1 MMDIILILLIVLA
14 IIVVLIAAALATLL
28 IPIDISLRLFKEGP
42 LAQICISFGLLMGIA
57 SGRIDY
63 GEEKREFRLRVV
75 GITILRRPFEKR
87 GEKPEEEEKHTDWKK
102 NIVNANELYDAG
114 KDLAGALTKNLSI
127 KKLGG
132 KVKVGLSEPFQTGMM
147 IGFLYAG
154 SGIAKAFLPET
165 DLEIEPSFDK
175 EQMDADIEIGL
186 SLPLFKTIIPI
197 IRFFRRIRRVF
208 LTP

>member
-1 MMDIILILLIVLA
+1 MDIILILLIVLA
-14 IIVVLIAAALATLL
+14 IMVVLIAATLATLL
-28 IPIDISLRLFKEGP
+28 IPVDISLRLFKEGP

-63 GEEKREFRLRVV
+63 GEEKREFQLRVV
-75 GITILRRPFEKR
+75 GITVLRRPFEKR
-87 GEKPEEEEKHTDWKK
+87 GEKPTEEKHTDWKK
-102 NIVNANELYDAG
+102 IIVNANELYDAG
-114 KDLAGALTKNLSI
+114 KDLAVALTKNLSI

-208 LTP
+208 